1 MRTVEIILALAFG
14 AYFGVLTTGLFRAFD
29 EGSEDFEDD
38 FSGDSWN
45 ASPERE
51 EPTEQ
56 EKRGA

>member
-38 FSGDSWN
+38 FSGVITFS
-45 ASPERE
+45 
-51 EPTEQ
+51 
-56 EKRGA
+56 